1 MGKLEKKKMGSVIFS
16 KTPPPIMSIENDG
29 HNMDAV
35 FQLSEN
41 RSFVFGMSL
50 IGLIIL
56 FTKISTIK
64 NKNGSSLKNKQLSSQ
79 NGIEIWLFL
88 PSETHCNF
96 SEITV

>member
-16 KTPPPIMSIENDG
+16 KTPPPIRSIENDG

-50 IGLIIL
+50 TGLIIL